1 MKNTTCMNITDKI
14 KAIRDELRLSQAE
27 IARRLEIEPPSY
39 HRLENRGDKL
49 SIEQLDSIAKA
60 LGVSRMHIL
69 NWGEQTDNDHPQ
81 ADKAGL
87 LKRVSELEDRLKDK
101 QFIIDKQN
109 EDIEDT
115 ARLIN
120 MYMENL
126 VGVVSDQLRVGTIHY
141 TDETGNSAMGLLRNI
156 SKDEHD
162 TSWWSYKNLRKE
174 VSQDEKEL
182 VLKTLFTDERYA
194 RAAVYLMNTGLVKDE
209 ALTEAY
215 IKYESDVSIFF
226 PVFHLDKLMKAK
238 NQVLK
243 VFDRYNVKL
252 E

>member
-1 MKNTTCMNITDKI
+1 MSITDKI

-69 NWGEQTDNDHPQ
+69 NWGEPTVDDHAQ

-87 LKRVSELEDRLKDK
+87 LKQVSELEDRLKDK

-120 MYMENL
+120 MYMEHL
-126 VGVVSDQLRVGTIHY
+126 VGEVSNQLRVGTIHY
-141 TDETGNSAMGLLRNI
+141 TDETGSSVMGLLRNI
-156 SKDEHD
+156 SKDEYD
-162 TSWWSYKNLRKE
+162 TSWWSYKDLRKE

-182 VLKTLFTDERYA
+182 VIKTLFTDERYA
-194 RAAVYLMNTGLVKDE
+194 RAAVYLMNTGLIKDE

-215 IKYESDVSIFF
+215 IKYDSDISIYF
-226 PVFHLDKLMKAK
+226 PGFHFYKLMKAK

-243 VFDRYNVKL
+243 VFDRLNIKF